1 LFTFGEEKKEK
12 EKAEKAKQIAT
23 VLRYVQGDQ
32 IGRLFALSIFWKLQN
47 YLACLQLWLSIIFAK
62 KCMYVLGYILGDF
75 FTNSS
80 GHTFLRII
88 MRMYF
93 CMQDNQN
100 GQK

>member
-47 YLACLQLWLSIIFAK
+47 YLACLQLWLSIIFCK
-62 KCMYVLGYILGDF
+62 KMYVCIGLHFGRF
-75 FTNSS
+75 F
-80 GHTFLRII
+80 H
-88 MRMYF
+88 
-93 CMQDNQN
+93 
-100 GQK
+100 